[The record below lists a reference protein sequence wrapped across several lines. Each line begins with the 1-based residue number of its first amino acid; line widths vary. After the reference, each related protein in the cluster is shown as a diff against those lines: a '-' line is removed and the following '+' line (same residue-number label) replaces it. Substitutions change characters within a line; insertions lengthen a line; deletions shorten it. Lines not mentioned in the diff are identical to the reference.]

1 MQLLN
6 FRKVLHCQMS
16 VQCEV
21 LPWKNS
27 HLKKKEKLHCSLCL
41 LKISLSSH
49 VLTFLISPLIL
60 KKKVKKRSHKTRVY
74 FQLSKSAV
82 YRIYEKNIFK
92 RTLPVSSSN
101 VTR

>member
-1 MQLLN
+1 MQFLN

-27 HLKKKEKLHCSLCL
+27 HLKKSHCSLRL
-41 LKISLSSH
+41 LKIALSSH

-60 KKKVKKRSHKTRVY
+60 KKKKGK
-74 FQLSKSAV
+74 
-82 YRIYEKNIFK
+82 EKI
-92 RTLPVSSSN
+92 T
-101 VTR
+101 